1 MSARGEPS
9 RGTSSEHGGAVG
21 AASGRKWTSSACS
34 FPGLPFDVSCLG
46 GLLWS
51 STPEASRRGRRR
63 IPRRRPGLFPR
74 AGSGAVRASR
84 ANEAR
89 ATSRRSTAPSH
100 GGDDRRRSAT
110 TGDDRRRPATT
121 ATTDDGRRRRT
132 TTDDGRPTRRRPTD
146 RRPTR
151 RRPTR
156 RRGGDDRHDDGEAV
170 TARGVGDD
178 FFPEIFLDK
187 KTDILPGAPHAF
199 DVSAR
204 QTRRLRH
211 VSACLW
217 DQKIAKL
224 V

>member
-74 AGSGAVRASR
+74 RGPARGARH
-84 ANEAR
+84 AR
-89 ATSRRSTAPSH
+89 TKLGRLPGGRPRPRTA
-100 GGDDRRRSAT
+100 AT

-156 RRGGDDRHDDGEAV
+156 RRGGDDRHDDGEAA
-170 TARGVGDD
+170 TARGGAD

-187 KTDILPGAPHAF
+187 KSDILLRAPHSF
-199 DVSAR
+199 DVYAG